1 MGKVKKIGILF
12 LLISVMAC
20 LGLTACGQEPV
31 HSHTFTVKNVD
42 EQYLK
47 SSATCETTA
56 TYYYSCTCGA
66 KSEETFEY
74 GEILPHAFTVK
85 NVDEQY
91 LKSSATCETAATYY
105 YSCTCGE
112 KGTETFTVGSAIGH
126 RFTEK
131 TRTNNT

>member
-12 LLISVMAC
+12 LLVSVMAC
-20 LGLTACGQEPV
+20 LELTACGQEPV

-47 SSATCETTA
+47 SAATCETAT

-66 KSEETFEY
+66 
-74 GEILPHAFTVK
+74 
-85 NVDEQY
+85 
-91 LKSSATCETAATYY
+91 
-105 YSCTCGE
+105 

-131 TRTNNT
+131 NTDEQYFAQYYSKK